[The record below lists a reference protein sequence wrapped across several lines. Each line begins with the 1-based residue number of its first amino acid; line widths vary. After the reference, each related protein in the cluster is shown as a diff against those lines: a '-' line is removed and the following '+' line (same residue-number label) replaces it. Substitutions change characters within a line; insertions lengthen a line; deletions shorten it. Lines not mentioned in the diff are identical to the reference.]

1 MNDLAKPALRIP
13 RNRFWA
19 LPKPA
24 RPDGRQ
30 RRTGVEIEFSGL
42 TEAEAANLVARL
54 WGGRIAGQ
62 GPHEVI
68 VEDSA
73 IGRVKIELDT
83 ALKDKAGSVLADRL
97 LDLSREVVPVEI
109 VTAPLAPGDL
119 PRIGRLLQAL
129 AAAGAQGSEDG
140 LLLAFG
146 IHLNPEVASE
156 TAADILPVVR
166 AFGLVEDWLR
176 AADPPDLARRVLPFI
191 DPWPRDFTDRLAEA
205 GADWGLAELRDSYLE
220 LVPSR
225 NHGLDLLPLLE
236 HLFPEEVRA
245 TLPEGRARGGR
256 PTWHYRLPETGLGAA
271 DWSFAYEWN
280 RWVLVERIAAD
291 AALLDDLSRAF
302 RAHRSALTSLH
313 GDWAG
318 EVAARLQ
325 EAALWGD

>member
-1 MNDLAKPALRIP
+1 MTDAAMLAERIP
-13 RNRFWA
+13 RGRFWP
-19 LPKPA
+19 LPQPA
-24 RPDGRQ
+24 RPDGRP

-42 TEAEAANLVARL
+42 TEAEATELVTGL
-54 WGGRIAGQ
+54 WGGRSRRRA
-62 GPHEVI
+62 PHDLV

-83 ALKDKAGSVLADRL
+83 ALKDRAGTALADRL

-119 PRIGRLLQAL
+119 PRIGRLMQAL
-129 AAAGAQGSEDG
+129 GAAGAQGSQDG

-156 TAADILPVVR
+156 TAGDIVPVVR

-191 DPWPRDFTDRLAEA
+191 DPWPRDFADRLATA
-205 GADWGLAELRDSYLE
+205 GADWGLADLRDSYLD
-220 LVPSR
+220 LVPTR

-236 HLFPEEVRA
+236 HLFPDRVRA
-245 TLPEGRARGGR
+245 ALPEGRPKGGR

-291 AALLDDLSRAF
+291 AALLDDLARAF
-302 RAHRSALTSLH
+302 RAHRAALTSLP
-313 GDWAG
+313 GDWAA
-318 EVAARLQ
+318 EVATRLA
-325 EAALWGD
+325 EAELWDG